1 MADFFDPQQ
10 IRIVLQ
16 ILLAAFLGCLAGIER
31 EYLGKAA
38 GARTFALVSLSACL
52 FTIISREGFSSFL
65 GQPGISLNPSSL
77 AGSVITG
84 IGFLGAGLI
93 IFRGMKIEGL
103 TTASGLWAVTA
114 IGMAVGCQMY
124 LIAIFTTVLVL
135 LIFAGLR
142 RLHLEKIFGS
152 ADKEE

>member
-1 MADFFDPQQ
+1 MEIFDPQQ
-10 IRIVLQ
+10 IRIALQ
-16 ILLAAFLGCLAGIER
+16 LLLAVFLGCLAGLER

-38 GARTFALVSLSACL
+38 GARTFALVSLSSCL

-65 GQPGISLNPSSL
+65 GQPGISLNPASL

-93 IFRGMKIEGL
+93 IFRGIKIEGL

-114 IGMAVGCQMY
+114 IGMAVGCRFY
-124 LIAIFTTVLVL
+124 LIAVFTTLLVIA
-135 LIFAGLR
+135 IFAGLR
-142 RLHLEKIFGS
+142 KLNLERIFGA